1 MSIVSD
7 FVSGVGNFFANDIPE
22 FVTETVPS
30 WFDSGASSTLADVGK
45 TTASALPDLSPTKL
59 DPPKPEAGF
68 WGKLGDSALSPEG
81 LTAILGSG
89 LGLYKGL
96 GELDLAKKQEEAAR
110 LAEKN
115 NMLLAMA
122 KLKAGTGGGGGGG
135 NSRLA
140 ANQAIID
147 AVRSGQ
153 SQKSDALN
161 KWVGN
166 YMRAYGK

>member
-1 MSIVSD
+1 MILVSD
-7 FVSGVGNFFANDIPE
+7 FIGCVGNFFANYIPE

-30 WFDSGASSTLADVGK
+30 CFDSSTASTLADVGK
-45 TTASALPDLSPTKL
+45 TTASALPDLSPSTL
-59 DPPKPEAGF
+59 PKPEAGF
-68 WGKLGDSALSPEG
+68 WDKLGDSALSPEG

-147 AVRSGQ
+147 GVRSGQ